1 MTGAAYCAILVRRSV
16 DALSEKDGNG
26 MIAEIH
32 GKISATGS
40 NLSDRLEDK
49 LTGDIFGSLRYLPF
63 ELGIGPILSAA
74 QIPELSELIEKDG
87 LHICQVSFWPYHP
100 LGELDVRIDLDNA
113 VIGIE
118 VKYQSPLSSDDD
130 ADYSNGTDEE
140 SEKVSVNQLYRESKI
155 VRELAGPDK
164 KAFLIL
170 VACDSECES
179 IVSDVKARNLIENG
193 VELGRISW
201 QEILLILENQQPSD
215 PLHNCILGDM
225 VALLKR
231 KGFER
236 FHGFDS
242 PMTAICAD
250 GYFSY
255 QYNQDLWSHLF
266 AEPLIDG
273 GNYYEFE

>member
-1 MTGAAYCAILVRRSV
+1 
-16 DALSEKDGNG
+16 

-32 GKISATGS
+32 GKISSTGS

-63 ELGIGPILSAA
+63 ELGIGPVLSEA
-74 QIPELSELIEKDG
+74 QIPELSKLIAKGD

-100 LGELDVRIDLDNA
+100 LGELDVQMDFENA
-113 VIGIE
+113 VVGIE
-118 VKYQSPLSSDDD
+118 VKYRSPLSSDDD
-130 ADYSNGTDEE
+130 ADYSNETDEE
-140 SEKVSVNQLYRESKI
+140 LEKDSANQLYRESKI
-155 VRELAGPDK
+155 VRKLAGPDK

-170 VACDSECES
+170 VACDRECES
-179 IVSDVKARNLIENG
+179 IISDVKTRNLIENG

-201 QEILLILENQQPSD
+201 QEILLILEMILEKQQSRD

-231 KGFER
+231 KGFDR
-236 FHGFDS
+236 FQGFDRS
-242 PMTAICAD
+242 MTTINAD

-255 QYNQDLWSHLF
+255 QYRQDL
-266 AEPLIDG
+266 
-273 GNYYEFE
+273 